1 MPTPAVEIDGVA
13 SSVTPPLGSPPR
25 HALACYFRT
34 SALAE
39 DITCVVTGRS
49 DGGLARAV
57 RAEADATLTAMTKA
71 VLSGQARRWPT
82 S

>member
-1 MPTPAVEIDGVA
+1 MPAPAVEIDGVA
-13 SSVTPPLGSPPR
+13 SSAHAARSARPAPCPR
-25 HALACYFRT
+25 VLLPDQGTGR
-34 SALAE
+34 

-57 RAEADATLTAMTKA
+57 RAEADAALTAMTKA
-71 VLSGQARRWPT
+71 VLEEKARQWPT